1 MSIHNV
7 HYYQTLLGR
16 LRGAIEA
23 GRLSALIDTLQL
35 GWNTPHDVV

>member
-1 MSIHNV
+1 V
-7 HYYQTLLGR
+7 HYYQTLLAR

-35 GWNTPHDVV
+35 GWNPLHESV